1 MQNTGDKK
9 LKILCLHGFNNNV
22 ETFNFMTEGV
32 RAIMKEVADFF
43 FVDGS
48 YTIDENLLKPEPAL
62 L

>member
-1 MQNTGDKK
+1 M
-9 LKILCLHGFNNNV
+9 
-22 ETFNFMTEGV
+22 
-32 RAIMKEVADFF
+32 MKEVADFF